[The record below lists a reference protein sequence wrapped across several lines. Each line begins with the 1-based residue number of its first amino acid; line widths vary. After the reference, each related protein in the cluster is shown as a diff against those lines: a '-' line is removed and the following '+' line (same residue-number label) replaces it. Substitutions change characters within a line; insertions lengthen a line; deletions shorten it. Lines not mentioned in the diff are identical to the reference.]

1 MIFRGLRK
9 GTIVGTGIAAAFLIL
24 AQGQGAFAL
33 PGAPQAGILGPART
47 TSNASTSAV
56 AGAFK
61 SLNPKTVFN
70 TTSGLNITKG
80 AIAAGRGKVATV
92 AGHAGVPATGA
103 GAVAVEVTVS
113 HPRAG
118 GRLAIYATGNKSH
131 PTVLRFRSQQTVTG
145 LVVTRL
151 SPAGEIT
158 VRNLSGGALQAWG
171 VVLGYTVAGTPNN
184 SGTLGFVTPATVF
197 STVSGLNASKGAIAA
212 GSGRVASINGHA
224 GIPSTGVGMALVEV
238 TVSNPAA
245 AGRVAVYPA
254 FTKSHP
260 TMLRFRAHQTV
271 TQLVWAKLSSKGQIT
286 VRNYSGGSIQV
297 WGVAIGYARSGTPS
311 LAGAT
316 GSLIGREVFNTVSG
330 LDTAKGSIAAGQGRL
345 ATLAGHAGVPATG
358 TASVALEVTVSN
370 PPAGGHIAVYSAY
383 SKSHPTVLRFG
394 AHQTAT
400 QLVVTR
406 VNSHGQI
413 TIRNFSSAA
422 VQVWGVALG
431 YVRSTSA
438 STAFAW
444 GSPTTLEPTQGPAA
458 AVSCATATLCV
469 AVDGRGKFMKYNG
482 TAWAAPKSIDIGG
495 GGLTSVSCPTT
506 SFCAA
511 VDARGNALTFDGNK
525 LWAGPTNIDGTGT
538 LTSVSCSSATFC
550 VAVDDGGRALTF
562 NGSTW
567 GSATTIGS
575 GNALTGVSCLSSAF
589 CVAVDDAG
597 NGLAYDGSNWTSS
610 TIGTSTASSVSCVS
624 TTFCVAVNGSDTFF
638 KYDGSSWS
646 NLGGPSASFALAAVS
661 CTSTTNC
668 VAVDDSGNAITYE
681 GTSSFGGSPIDGSLP
696 LLSVSCPQTGSCMA
710 VDAAGN
716 VLQMSSGTWSAP
728 SVLDVPTGHPAS
740 VSCYSATMCANVDD
754 AGAAVTFNGH
764 TWSAPTN
771 VVVGSLVA
779 VSCPSATFCLAIDGS
794 KAYKYNGSSWSA
806 GTAVGSGLTGV
817 SCTSSTLCVAVD
829 GSGNAYKYNGSSWS
843 GATVV
848 TTGAVALNAVSCAST
863 TVCLAV
869 DSSGNGYHYNG
880 STWTSGYNDGTA
892 KKLTAVS
899 CRSATFCIAVDT
911 GGRAFRF
918 NGTGWGTPTTLESG
932 AHLRAV
938 SCSSTTFCAVIDGS
952 GNAFTYN
959 GKTWSSKVN
968 IDSTRSTQSVS
979 CTGATSPF
987 CMVVDRQGKSV
998 TGSVA

>member
-24 AQGQGAFAL
+24 AQGQGAFAV
-33 PGAPQAGILGPART
+33 PGAPQAGILGPVQT
-47 TSNASTSAV
+47 TSNVSTSAV

-61 SLNPKTVFN
+61 SLNPTTVFN

-80 AIAAGRGKVATV
+80 AIAGGRAKAATV

-118 GRLAIYATGNKSH
+118 GGLAIYATGNKSH
-131 PTVLRFRSQQTVTG
+131 PTVLRFRAQQTVTG

-151 SPAGEIT
+151 SSAGEIT

-197 STVSGLNASKGAIAA
+197 STVSGLNARKGALAA
-212 GSGRVASINGHA
+212 GSGRVASIKGHA
-224 GIPSTGVGMALVEV
+224 GIPATGVGMALVEV

-254 FTKSHP
+254 FTKSRP
-260 TMLRFRAHQTV
+260 TMLRFGAHQTV
-271 TQLVWAKLSSKGQIT
+271 TQLVWAKLSTKGQIT

-297 WGVAIGYARSGTPS
+297 WGVAIGYGRSGTPS

-316 GSLIGREVFNTVSG
+316 GSMIAAQVFNTVTG
-330 LDTAKGSIAAGQGRL
+330 LDTAKGSIAAGQGRV
-345 ATLAGHAGVPATG
+345 ATVAGHAGIPATG

-383 SKSHPTVLRFG
+383 TKSHPTVLRFG

-406 VNSHGQI
+406 VNSKGQI

-444 GSPTTLEPTQGPAA
+444 GSPTTLEPTQGPPA
-458 AVSCATATLCV
+458 AVSCEAPTFCV

-482 TAWAAPKSIDIGG
+482 TAWSAPKSIDIGG
-495 GGLTSVSCPTT
+495 GGLTSVSCPVAT
-506 SFCAA
+506 FCAA

-525 LWAGPTNIDGTGT
+525 LWAGPTNIDGSGT
-538 LTSVSCSSATFC
+538 LTSVSCASATFC
-550 VAVDDGGRALTF
+550 VAVDDGGRALIF
-562 NGSTW
+562 SGSTW
-567 GSATTIGS
+567 GSATTIDS
-575 GNALTGVSCLSSAF
+575 SNALTGVSCVSSSF

-597 NGLAYDGSNWTSS
+597 HGLAYNGTSWS
-610 TIGTSTASSVSCVS
+610 SSPIATSTATAVSCAS
-624 TTFCVAVNGSDTFF
+624 TTFCMAVDSSDQFFEFNGT
-638 KYDGSSWS
+638 SWS
-646 NLGGPSASFALAAVS
+646 SAGGPSGSLALASVS

-668 VAVDDSGNAITYE
+668 VAVDESGNTVTYA
-681 GTSSFGGSPIDGSLP
+681 GPGNFTTTQIDGNTP
-696 LLSVSCPQTGSCMA
+696 LLSVSCTSTTFCMA

-716 VLQMSSGTWSAP
+716 VVQMSSGTKSS

-754 AGAAVTFNGH
+754 AGAAVTYNGH

-794 KAYKYNGSSWSA
+794 KAYKYTGSSWSP

-817 SCTSSTLCVAVD
+817 SCTSSTFCLAVD

-843 GATVV
+843 SAA
-848 TTGAVALNAVSCAST
+848 TGAVALNAVSCFST
-863 TVCLAV
+863 TFCLAV

-880 STWTSGYNDGTA
+880 TSWTSGYNDGTS
-892 KKLTAVS
+892 KKLTSVS

-918 NGTGWGTPTTLESG
+918 SGTGWGTPTTLESG

-959 GKTWSSKVN
+959 GKTWSSKAN

-979 CTGATSPF
+979 CTGGTSPF

-998 TGSVA
+998 TGSLA